1 MSFVIGEK
9 LPNQMKVLTI
19 TAVGP
24 GDPSLL
30 TLAAVEAIQES
41 TVVSY
46 PVSTLGGES
55 LAEKIASKWITKD
68 KKKLPLHFPM
78 VDDQNTLKSAWRF
91 AGNELMKMVE
101 NGERVVF
108 LAQGDI
114 SLFSTGL
121 YLSKEL
127 EKYHPECVVKL
138 IPGVTS
144 FSAAAANSKFPLA
157 FQDEQLLVL
166 PVPDSYEELKVV
178 LSDAASKKRVV
189 VLLKLGKKWEWVQ
202 PLLKELNL
210 IKKSIFAER
219 IGFSD
224 QQILRA
230 SDLPAGTRPY
240 FSLLLI
246 RQSWPL
252 TMP

>member
-1 MSFVIGEK
+1 
-9 LPNQMKVLTI
+9 MKFLTI
-19 TAVGP
+19 TGLGP

-30 TLAAVEAIQES
+30 TLAAVDAIKES

-46 PVSTLGGES
+46 PVSKMGGDS

-78 VDDQNTLKSAWRF
+78 VDDQNTLKRAWRV
-91 AGNELMKMVE
+91 AGNELMKMVDK
-101 NGERVVF
+101 GERVVF

-114 SLFSTGL
+114 SLFSTGS

-144 FSAAAANSKFPLA
+144 FSAAAAKSKLPLA
-157 FQDEQLLVL
+157 FQEEQLIVL

-178 LSDAASKKRVV
+178 LSDAVSKKMVV
-189 VLLKLGKKWEWVQ
+189 VLLKLGKKWEWVK
-202 PLLKELNL
+202 PLLEELDL
-210 IKKSIFAER
+210 IKKSIFAEK

-230 SDLPAGTRPY
+230 SDISSGTRPY

-252 TMP
+252 RIP

>member
-1 MSFVIGEK
+1 
-9 LPNQMKVLTI
+9 MKVLTI
-19 TAVGP
+19 AGVGP

-30 TLAAVEAIQES
+30 TLAAVDAIQES

-46 PVSTLGGES
+46 PVSTRGGDS

-78 VDDQNTLKSAWRF
+78 VDDQNTLKSAWRV
-91 AGNELMKMVE
+91 AGRELMKMVDK
-101 NGERVVF
+101 GERVVF

-114 SLFSTGL
+114 SLFSTGS

-144 FSAAAANSKFPLA
+144 FSAAAAKSKLPLA
-157 FQDEQLLVL
+157 FQEEELLVL
-166 PVPDSYEELKVV
+166 PVPDSYNELKSI
-178 LSDAASKKRVV
+178 LSDASSKKRVV
-189 VLLKLGKKWEWVQ
+189 VLLKLGKKWEWVK
-202 PLLKELNL
+202 LLLEELDL
-210 IKKSIFAER
+210 IKISIFAER

-230 SDLPAGTRPY
+230 SELSAGTRPY

>member
-1 MSFVIGEK
+1 
-9 LPNQMKVLTI
+9 MKVLTI
-19 TAVGP
+19 AGVGP

-30 TLAAVEAIQES
+30 TLAAVDAIQES

-46 PVSTLGGES
+46 PVSTRGGDS

-78 VDDQNTLKSAWRF
+78 VDDQNTLKSAWRV
-91 AGNELMKMVE
+91 AGRELMKMVDK
-101 NGERVVF
+101 GERVVF

-114 SLFSTGL
+114 SLFSTGS

-144 FSAAAANSKFPLA
+144 FSAAAAKSKLPLA
-157 FQDEQLLVL
+157 FQEEELLVL
-166 PVPDSYEELKVV
+166 PVPDSYDELKSI

-189 VLLKLGKKWEWVQ
+189 VLLKLGKKWEWVK
-202 PLLKELNL
+202 LLLEELDL
-210 IKKSIFAER
+210 IKISIFAER

-230 SDLPAGTRPY
+230 SDLPSGTSPY

>member
-1 MSFVIGEK
+1 
-9 LPNQMKVLTI
+9 MKVLTI
-19 TAVGP
+19 AGVGP

-30 TLAAVEAIQES
+30 TLAAVDAIQES

-46 PVSTLGGES
+46 PVSTRGGDS

-78 VDDQNTLKSAWRF
+78 VDDQNTLKSAWRV
-91 AGNELMKMVE
+91 AGKELMKMVDK
-101 NGERVVF
+101 GERVVF

-114 SLFSTGL
+114 SLFSTGS

-144 FSAAAANSKFPLA
+144 FSAAAAKSKLPLA
-157 FQDEQLLVL
+157 FQEEELLVL
-166 PVPDSYEELKVV
+166 PVPDSYDELKYI

-189 VLLKLGKKWEWVQ
+189 VLLKLGKKWEWVK
-202 PLLKELNL
+202 LLLEELDL
-210 IKKSIFAER
+210 IKISIFAER

-230 SDLPAGTRPY
+230 SDLPSGTRPY

>member
-1 MSFVIGEK
+1 
-9 LPNQMKVLTI
+9 MKVLTI
-19 TAVGP
+19 AGVGP

-30 TLAAVEAIQES
+30 TLAAVDAIQES

-46 PVSTLGGES
+46 PVSTRGGDS

-78 VDDQNTLKSAWRF
+78 VDDQNTLKSAWRV

-101 NGERVVF
+101 IGEKVVF

-114 SLFSTGL
+114 SLFSTGS

-144 FSAAAANSKFPLA
+144 FSAAAAKSKLPLA
-157 FQDEQLLVL
+157 FQEEELLVL
-166 PVPDSYEELKVV
+166 PVPDSYDELKSI
-178 LSDAASKKRVV
+178 LSDAALKKRVV
-189 VLLKLGKKWEWVQ
+189 VLLKLGKKWEWVK
-202 PLLKELNL
+202 LLLEELDL
-210 IKKSIFAER
+210 IKISIFAER

-230 SDLPAGTRPY
+230 SDLTAGTRPY
-240 FSLLLI
+240 LSLLMI
-246 RQSWPL
+246 RQSWPF

>member
-1 MSFVIGEK
+1 
-9 LPNQMKVLTI
+9 MKVLTI
-19 TAVGP
+19 AGVGP

-30 TLAAVEAIQES
+30 TLAAVDAIQES

-46 PVSTLGGES
+46 PVSTRGGDS

-78 VDDQNTLKSAWRF
+78 VDDQNTLKSAWRV
-91 AGNELMKMVE
+91 AGRELMKMVDK
-101 NGERVVF
+101 GERVVF

-114 SLFSTGL
+114 SLFSTGS

-144 FSAAAANSKFPLA
+144 FSAAAAKSKLPLA
-157 FQDEQLLVL
+157 FQEEELLVL
-166 PVPDSYEELKVV
+166 PVPDSYKELKVL

-189 VLLKLGKKWEWVQ
+189 VLLKLGKKWEWVK
-202 PLLKELNL
+202 PLLEELDL
-210 IKKSIFAER
+210 IKISIFAER

-230 SDLPAGTRPY
+230 SDLPSGTRPY

>member
-1 MSFVIGEK
+1 
-9 LPNQMKVLTI
+9 MKVLTI
-19 TAVGP
+19 AGVGP

-30 TLAAVEAIQES
+30 TLAAVDAIQES

-46 PVSTLGGES
+46 PVPTRGGDS

-78 VDDQNTLKSAWRF
+78 VDDQNTLKSAWRA
-91 AGNELMKMVE
+91 AGKELMKMVDK
-101 NGERVVF
+101 GERVVF

-114 SLFSTGL
+114 SLFSTGS

-144 FSAAAANSKFPLA
+144 FSAAAAKSKLPLA
-157 FQDEQLLVL
+157 FQEEELLVL
-166 PVPDSYEELKVV
+166 PVPDSYDELKSI

-189 VLLKLGKKWEWVQ
+189 VLLKLGKKWEWVK
-202 PLLKELNL
+202 LLLEELDL
-210 IKKSIFAER
+210 IKISIFAER

-230 SDLPAGTRPY
+230 SDLPSGARPY

>member
-1 MSFVIGEK
+1 
-9 LPNQMKVLTI
+9 MKVLTI
-19 TAVGP
+19 AGVGP

-46 PVSTLGGES
+46 PVSTRGGDS

-78 VDDQNTLKSAWRF
+78 VDDQNTLKSAWRV
-91 AGNELMKMVE
+91 AGKELMKMVDK
-101 NGERVVF
+101 GERVVF

-114 SLFSTGL
+114 SLFSTGS

-144 FSAAAANSKFPLA
+144 FSAAAAISRLPLA
-157 FQDEQLLVL
+157 FQEEELLVL
-166 PVPDSYEELKVV
+166 PVPDSYDELKSI
-178 LSDAASKKRVV
+178 LSDAALQKRVV
-189 VLLKLGKKWEWVQ
+189 VLLKLGKKWEWVK
-202 PLLKELNL
+202 LLLEELDL
-210 IKKSIFAER
+210 IKISIFAER

-230 SDLPAGTRPY
+230 SDLPSGTRPY

>member
-1 MSFVIGEK
+1 
-9 LPNQMKVLTI
+9 MKVLTI
-19 TAVGP
+19 AGVGP

-30 TLAAVEAIQES
+30 TLAAVDAIQES

-46 PVSTLGGES
+46 PVSTRGGDS
-55 LAEKIASKWITKD
+55 LAEEIASKWITKD

-78 VDDQNTLKSAWRF
+78 VEDQNTLKSAWRV
-91 AGNELMKMVE
+91 AGKELMNMVDK
-101 NGERVVF
+101 GERVVF

-114 SLFSTGL
+114 SLFSTGS

-144 FSAAAANSKFPLA
+144 FSAAAAKSKLPLA
-157 FQDEQLLVL
+157 FQEEELLVL
-166 PVPDSYEELKVV
+166 PVPGSYNELKSI

-189 VLLKLGKKWEWVQ
+189 VLLKLGKKWEWVK
-202 PLLKELNL
+202 LLLEELDL
-210 IKKSIFAER
+210 IKISIFAER

-230 SDLPAGTRPY
+230 SDLPSGTRPY

>member
-1 MSFVIGEK
+1 
-9 LPNQMKVLTI
+9 MKVLTI
-19 TAVGP
+19 AGVGP

-30 TLAAVEAIQES
+30 TLAAVDAIQES

-46 PVSTLGGES
+46 PVSTRGGDS

-78 VDDQNTLKSAWRF
+78 VDDQNTLKGAWRV
-91 AGNELMKMVE
+91 AGRELMKMVDK
-101 NGERVVF
+101 GERVVF

-114 SLFSTGL
+114 SLFSTGS

-144 FSAAAANSKFPLA
+144 FSAAAAKSKLPLA
-157 FQDEQLLVL
+157 FQEEELLVL
-166 PVPDSYEELKVV
+166 PVPDSYDELKSI
-178 LSDAASKKRVV
+178 LSDAALQKRVV
-189 VLLKLGKKWEWVQ
+189 VLLKLGKKWEWVK
-202 PLLKELNL
+202 LLLEELDL
-210 IKKSIFAER
+210 IKISIFAER

-230 SDLPAGTRPY
+230 SDLPSGIRPY

>member
-1 MSFVIGEK
+1 
-9 LPNQMKVLTI
+9 MKVLTI
-19 TAVGP
+19 AGVGP

-30 TLAAVEAIQES
+30 TLAAVDAIQES

-46 PVSTLGGES
+46 PVSTRGGDS

-78 VDDQNTLKSAWRF
+78 VDDQNTLKSAWRV
-91 AGNELMKMVE
+91 AGNDLMKMVDK
-101 NGERVVF
+101 GERVVF

-114 SLFSTGL
+114 SLFSTGA

-144 FSAAAANSKFPLA
+144 FSAAAAKSKLQLA
-157 FQDEQLLVL
+157 FQEEELLVL
-166 PVPDSYEELKVV
+166 PVPDSYDELKSI

-189 VLLKLGKKWEWVQ
+189 VLLKLGKKWEWVK
-202 PLLKELNL
+202 LLLEELDL
-210 IKKSIFAER
+210 IKISIFAER
-219 IGFSD
+219 IGLSD

-230 SDLPAGTRPY
+230 SDLPSGTRPY

>member
-1 MSFVIGEK
+1 
-9 LPNQMKVLTI
+9 MKVLTI
-19 TAVGP
+19 AGVGP

-30 TLAAVEAIQES
+30 TLAVVDAIQES

-46 PVSTLGGES
+46 PVSTRGGDS

-78 VDDQNTLKSAWRF
+78 VDDQNTLKSAWRV
-91 AGNELMKMVE
+91 AGKELIKMVDK
-101 NGERVVF
+101 GERVVF

-114 SLFSTGL
+114 SLFSTGS

-144 FSAAAANSKFPLA
+144 FSAAAAKSKLPLA
-157 FQDEQLLVL
+157 FQEEELLVL
-166 PVPDSYEELKVV
+166 PVPDSYDELKSI

-189 VLLKLGKKWEWVQ
+189 VLLKLGKKWEWVK
-202 PLLKELNL
+202 LLLEELDL
-210 IKKSIFAER
+210 IKISIFAER

-230 SDLPAGTRPY
+230 SDLPSGTRPY

-246 RQSWPL
+246 RQSWPF

>member
-1 MSFVIGEK
+1 
-9 LPNQMKVLTI
+9 MKVLTI
-19 TAVGP
+19 AGVGP

-30 TLAAVEAIQES
+30 TLAAVDAIQES

-46 PVSTLGGES
+46 PVSTRGGDS
-55 LAEKIASKWITKD
+55 LAEKIASKWITID
-68 KKKLPLHFPM
+68 KKKLPLYFPM
-78 VDDQNTLKSAWRF
+78 VDDQNTLKSAWRV
-91 AGNELMKMVE
+91 AGRELMKMVDK
-101 NGERVVF
+101 GERVVF

-114 SLFSTGL
+114 SLFSTGS

-144 FSAAAANSKFPLA
+144 FSAAAAKSKLPLA
-157 FQDEQLLVL
+157 FQEEELLVL
-166 PVPDSYEELKVV
+166 PVPDSYDELKAI
-178 LSDAASKKRVV
+178 LSDSASKKRVV
-189 VLLKLGKKWEWVQ
+189 VLLKLGKKWEWVK
-202 PLLKELNL
+202 LLLEELDL
-210 IKKSIFAER
+210 IKISIFAER

-230 SDLPAGTRPY
+230 SDLPSGTRPY

>member
-1 MSFVIGEK
+1 
-9 LPNQMKVLTI
+9 MKSITI
-19 TAVGP
+19 TGVGP

-30 TLAAVEAIQES
+30 TLAAVDAIQES

-46 PVSTLGGES
+46 PVSTRGGDS

-78 VDDQNTLKSAWRF
+78 VDDQNTLKRAWRV
-91 AGNELMKMVE
+91 AGNDLMKMVDK
-101 NGERVVF
+101 GERVVF

-114 SLFSTGL
+114 SLFSTGS

-144 FSAAAANSKFPLA
+144 FSAAAAKSKLPLA
-157 FQDEQLLVL
+157 FQEEELLVL
-166 PVPDSYEELKVV
+166 PVPDSYDELKSI

-189 VLLKLGKKWEWVQ
+189 VLLKLGKKWEWVK
-202 PLLKELNL
+202 LLLEELDL
-210 IKKSIFAER
+210 IKISIFAER

-230 SDLPAGTRPY
+230 SDLPSGTRPY

>member
-1 MSFVIGEK
+1 
-9 LPNQMKVLTI
+9 MKVLTI
-19 TAVGP
+19 AGVGP

-46 PVSTLGGES
+46 PVSTRGGDS

-78 VDDQNTLKSAWRF
+78 VDDQNTLKSAWRV
-91 AGNELMKMVE
+91 AGNELMKMVDK
-101 NGERVVF
+101 GERVVF

-114 SLFSTGL
+114 SLFSTGS

-144 FSAAAANSKFPLA
+144 FSAAAAKSRLPLA
-157 FQDEQLLVL
+157 FQEEELLVL
-166 PVPDSYEELKVV
+166 SVPDSYDELKTI
-178 LSDAASKKRVV
+178 LSDAMSKKRVV
-189 VLLKLGKKWEWVQ
+189 VLLKLGKKWEWVKF
-202 PLLKELNL
+202 LLEELDL
-210 IKKSIFAER
+210 MKISIFAEK

-224 QQILRA
+224 QQILKA
-230 SDLPAGTRPY
+230 SDLPSGTRPY

>member
-1 MSFVIGEK
+1 
-9 LPNQMKVLTI
+9 MKVLTI
-19 TAVGP
+19 AGVGP

-30 TLAAVEAIQES
+30 TLAAVDAIKES

-46 PVSTLGGES
+46 PVSTRGGDS
-55 LAEKIASKWITKD
+55 IAEKIASKWITKD

-78 VDDQNTLKSAWRF
+78 VDDQNTLKSAWRV
-91 AGNELMKMVE
+91 AGKELMKMVDK
-101 NGERVVF
+101 GERVVF

-114 SLFSTGL
+114 SLFSTGS

-144 FSAAAANSKFPLA
+144 FSAAAAKSKLPLA
-157 FQDEQLLVL
+157 FQEEELLVL
-166 PVPDSYEELKVV
+166 PVPDSYDELKSI

-189 VLLKLGKKWEWVQ
+189 VLLKLGKKWEWVK
-202 PLLKELNL
+202 PLLEELDLLEN
-210 IKKSIFAER
+210 SVFAER
-219 IGFSD
+219 VGFSD

-230 SDLPAGTRPY
+230 SELSSESRLY
-240 FSLLLI
+240 FSLLLV

-252 TMP
+252 LMP

>member
-1 MSFVIGEK
+1 
-9 LPNQMKVLTI
+9 MKVLTI
-19 TAVGP
+19 AGVGP

-30 TLAAVEAIQES
+30 TLAAVDAIQES

-46 PVSTLGGES
+46 PVSTRGGDS

-78 VDDQNTLKSAWRF
+78 VDDQNTLKSAWRV
-91 AGNELMKMVE
+91 AGRELMKMVDK
-101 NGERVVF
+101 GERVVF

-114 SLFSTGL
+114 SLFSTGS

-144 FSAAAANSKFPLA
+144 FSAAAAKSKLPLA
-157 FQDEQLLVL
+157 FQEEELLVL
-166 PVPDSYEELKVV
+166 PVPDSYDELKTI
-178 LSDAASKKRVV
+178 LSDAASTKRVV
-189 VLLKLGKKWEWVQ
+189 VLLKLGKKWEWVK
-202 PLLKELNL
+202 LLLEELDL
-210 IKKSIFAER
+210 IKISIFAER

-230 SDLPAGTRPY
+230 SDLPSEARPY

>member
-1 MSFVIGEK
+1 
-9 LPNQMKVLTI
+9 MKVLTI
-19 TAVGP
+19 TGVGP

-30 TLAAVEAIQES
+30 TLAAVDAIQES

-46 PVSTLGGES
+46 PVSTRGGDS

-114 SLFSTGL
+114 SLFSTGS

-127 EKYHPECVVKL
+127 EKYHPECAVKL

-252 TMP
+252 RMP

>member
-1 MSFVIGEK
+1 
-9 LPNQMKVLTI
+9 MKVLTI
-19 TAVGP
+19 AAVGP

-30 TLAAVEAIQES
+30 TLAAVEAIKDA

-46 PVSTLGGES
+46 PFSTKEGES
-55 LAEKIASKWITKD
+55 LAEKIASKWISKD
-68 KKKLPLHFPM
+68 KKRLPLHFPM
-78 VDDQNTLKSAWRF
+78 VDDPNTLKSAWRL

-101 NGERVVF
+101 KGESVVF

-114 SLFSTGL
+114 SLFSTGSYIL
-121 YLSKEL
+121 KEL
-127 EKYHPECVVKL
+127 EKNHPKCLLKL

-144 FSAAAANSKFPLA
+144 FSAAAAISKLPLA
-157 FQDEQLLVL
+157 FQEDQLLVL
-166 PVPDSYEELKVV
+166 PVPDSYEKLKIILADSV
-178 LSDAASKKRVV
+178 SMKRVV
-189 VLLKLGKKWEWVQ
+189 VLLKLGKKWTWVK
-202 PLLKELNL
+202 PLLEELDL
-210 IKKSIFAER
+210 IENSIFAER
-219 IGFSD
+219 VGFFD

-230 SDLPAGTRPY
+230 SDLSSGSRPY

>member
-1 MSFVIGEK
+1 
-9 LPNQMKVLTI
+9 MKVLTI
-19 TAVGP
+19 AGVGP

-30 TLAAVEAIQES
+30 TLAAFDAIQES

-46 PVSTLGGES
+46 PVSTRGGDS
-55 LAEKIASKWITKD
+55 LAEKIASKWITKE
-68 KKKLPLHFPM
+68 KIKLPLHFPM
-78 VDDQNTLKSAWRF
+78 VDDQNTLKGAWRV
-91 AGNELMKMVE
+91 AGKELMKMVE
-101 NGERVVF
+101 KGERVVF

-114 SLFSTGL
+114 SLFSTGS

-144 FSAAAANSKFPLA
+144 FSAAAAKSKLPLA
-157 FQDEQLLVL
+157 FQEEELLVL
-166 PVPDSYEELKVV
+166 PVPDSYDELKSI

-189 VLLKLGKKWEWVQ
+189 VLLKLGKKWEWVK
-202 PLLKELNL
+202 LLLEELDL
-210 IKKSIFAER
+210 IKISIFAER

-230 SDLPAGTRPY
+230 SDLPSGTRPY